1 MIAELTWDNTN
12 KLLKI
17 RGTIYIDGGLTQ
29 SQDATYQG
37 VNSSGVHPS
46 GDLTGNDGIGG
57 QAVHLRVRVVHS
69 IENSA
74 CAGGT
79 QLMTRPP

>member
-17 RGTIYIDGGLTQ
+17 RGTIYIDSDLTQ

-46 GDLTGNDGIGG
+46 GQLDRKRRDRRAGGDLRI
-57 QAVHLRVRVVHS
+57 RVVHS
-69 IENSA
+69 IETAHVRVGYSS
-74 CAGGT
+74 
-79 QLMTRPP
+79 